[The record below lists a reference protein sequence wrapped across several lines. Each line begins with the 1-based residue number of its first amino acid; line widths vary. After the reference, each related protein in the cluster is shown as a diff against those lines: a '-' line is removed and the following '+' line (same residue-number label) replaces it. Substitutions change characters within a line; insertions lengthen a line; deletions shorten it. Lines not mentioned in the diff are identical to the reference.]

1 MKLQELADI
10 LGGTPIG
17 NPDLELTGVSGI
29 LEAKSGDI
37 TFISSPRYLAHL
49 KETAASCVIVK
60 DQVKDTPVAQLVV
73 ANPALAFARVLGLFY
88 PLQRPAAG
96 ISDQAWVSPA
106 ATVAGDAT
114 VMPFAY
120 VGDGA
125 VIGQA
130 TIVYPF
136 VYVGSKAQVGNSCIL
151 YPHVTVRDGVTIGDR
166 VILHPGAVLG
176 ADGFGYVFDKG
187 VHHKIPQVGG
197 VLIKDDVEIGANAC
211 IDRATIGST
220 VVGKGTKID
229 NLVQVGHNVTIG
241 DNSILVAQVGIGG
254 SADIGSY
261 VTLAGQVGIADHAS
275 IDSETIIAAR
285 SGVSGHVSKG
295 IYAGAPIIPH
305 KDWLRASILYGKL
318 PEMNRKLRDLEN
330 RLHNIEQRGTTNDE
344 RH

>member
-1 MKLQELADI
+1 MKLHELAEI
-10 LGGTPIG
+10 IGGTVVG

-29 LEAKSGDI
+29 REARSGDI
-37 TFISSPRYLAHL
+37 TFISSPRYLTYL

-60 DQVKDTPVAQLVV
+60 DTVADVPIAQLVV
-73 ANPALAFARVLGLFY
+73 ANPAHAFARVLGLFY
-88 PLQRPAAG
+88 PVRRPAAG
-96 ISDQAWVSPA
+96 ISDEAWVSPA
-106 ATVAGDAT
+106 ASVAGDAT

-125 VIGQA
+125 LVGA
-130 TIVYPF
+130 GTVVHPF
-136 VYVGSKAQVGNSCIL
+136 VYIGNGAQVGNNCTL

-166 VILHPGAVLG
+166 VIIHPGTVLG
-176 ADGFGYVFDKG
+176 ADGFGYVFEKG

-197 VLIKDDVEIGANAC
+197 VLIKDDVEIGANVC
-211 IDRATIGST
+211 IDRATIGTT

-241 DNSILVAQVGIGG
+241 DNVILVAQVAIGG

-275 IDSETIIAAR
+275 IDPETIIAAR
-285 SGVSGHVSKG
+285 SGASGHVTKG

-318 PEMNRKLRDLEN
+318 PDMNRKLRELEN
-330 RLHNIEQRGTTNDE
+330 RVHTIEQKGNNK
-344 RH
+344 